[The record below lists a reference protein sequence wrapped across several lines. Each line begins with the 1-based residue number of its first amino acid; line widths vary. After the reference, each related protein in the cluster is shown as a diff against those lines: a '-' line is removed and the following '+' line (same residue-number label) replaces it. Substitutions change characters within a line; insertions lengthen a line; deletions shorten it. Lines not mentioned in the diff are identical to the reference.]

1 MRKVDVL
8 SGPSGVRALLLGYQT
23 VLPEGKGLVRAR
35 RKEPGGQR
43 MGDQG
48 PAHSALRPD
57 PGTSP
62 ATRLISAAGGPLTAE
77 PSVASEPIWPQS
89 PQHLP
94 PGSSQQKSADPL
106 G

>member
-1 MRKVDVL
+1 ML
-8 SGPSGVRALLLGYQT
+8 SGPSGVRALLLGYHQT
-23 VLPEGKGLVRAR
+23 VLPEGKGLARPR

-48 PAHSALRPD
+48 PAHSAHRPD

-62 ATRLISAAGGPLTAE
+62 ATGLISAAGSPFTAE
-77 PSVASEPIWPQS
+77 LSVASEPVWPQS

-94 PGSSQQKSADPL
+94 PGSSQKQRADPL